1 MSHLTILPTVLRD
14 AECLAATLE
23 GLGLLPAW
31 GGHLLGFSAEAE
43 AVVLRVILPEGVQL
57 GWRRQDDGS
66 LALVGDLQVLS
77 RSQELPALLGHITR
91 DYAARLALRQASE
104 MIPEAVLQ
112 VGA

>member
-1 MSHLTILPTVLRD
+1 LSHLTILPTVLRD
-14 AECLAATLE
+14 ADCLAATLE

-31 GGHLLGFSAEAE
+31 GGQLQGFSGEGE
-43 AVVLRVILPEGVQL
+43 TVVLRVILPGGVPL

-77 RSQELPALLGHITR
+77 RSRELPALLGRITR
-91 DYAARLALRQASE
+91 DYAARLALRQASAT
-104 MIPEAVLQ
+104 IPGAVLQ